1 MSKLYRSIS
10 MLYKRGLITPEG
22 LKQSVVDGNITEAEY
37 KKICGQ
43 DYVA

>member
-1 MSKLYRSIS
+1 MSKLYKTIL
-10 MLYKRGLITPEG
+10 MLYKRSLISPQG

-43 DYVA
+43 DYAA